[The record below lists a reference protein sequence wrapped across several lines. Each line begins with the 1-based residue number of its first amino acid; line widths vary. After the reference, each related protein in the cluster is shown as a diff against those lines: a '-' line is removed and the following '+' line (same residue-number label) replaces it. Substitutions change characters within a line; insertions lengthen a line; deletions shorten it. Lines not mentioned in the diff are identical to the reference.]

1 MQELCFSFPFYVIY
15 FYYCI
20 SAHGAVTVTEQVF
33 DTSMLPAKNVREG
46 VGGERLDDISDVY

>member
-1 MQELCFSFPFYVIY
+1 VIY

-20 SAHGAVTVTEQVF
+20 SVCGAVTVTEQVF

-46 VGGERLDDISDVY
+46 EKYLSMMFI